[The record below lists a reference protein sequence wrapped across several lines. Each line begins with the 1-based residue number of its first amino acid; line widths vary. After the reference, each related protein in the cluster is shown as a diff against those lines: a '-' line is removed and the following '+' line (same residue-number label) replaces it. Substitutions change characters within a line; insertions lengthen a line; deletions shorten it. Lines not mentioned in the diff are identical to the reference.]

1 MYANDMLDYGDKIIE
16 AFRNGN
22 FSSEH
27 LKKNRLCCLWWY
39 IGRCKWFYSENWI
52 DGRKNEVCSRIFL
65 NHQKS
70 KWKQRNCSWNRR
82 PIIRFKR
89 QKKKMSE
96 TVKKYKNADKTLKI
110 IEEIL
115 DYNKNSQN
123 FFLRASK
130 VDKGKSVC
138 KKQ

>member
-1 MYANDMLDYGDKIIE
+1 
-16 AFRNGN
+16 
-22 FSSEH
+22 
-27 LKKNRLCCLWWY
+27 
-39 IGRCKWFYSENWI
+39 
-52 DGRKNEVCSRIFL
+52 
-65 NHQKS
+65 
-70 KWKQRNCSWNRR
+70 
-82 PIIRFKR
+82 
-89 QKKKMSE
+89 MSE

-123 FFLRASK
+123 FFLLSSK

>member
-1 MYANDMLDYGDKIIE
+1 
-16 AFRNGN
+16 
-22 FSSEH
+22 
-27 LKKNRLCCLWWY
+27 
-39 IGRCKWFYSENWI
+39 
-52 DGRKNEVCSRIFL
+52 
-65 NHQKS
+65 
-70 KWKQRNCSWNRR
+70 
-82 PIIRFKR
+82 
-89 QKKKMSE
+89 MSE